1 MNVLNLENA
10 KWLIA
15 TLAIPAALAFV
26 AHGYQQS
33 QAERQINDARLR
45 LYTELLSKRE
55 EADTAVR
62 RGIFDKVLER
72 YLAPGDQGLQAKLVA
87 LELLA
92 TNFHDSLDLSPLFW
106 QIGREVERAPKNER
120 TSLSHELMRIADGV
134 KDRQISG
141 LELGSG
147 AQGQAS
153 KLAGLRLDALTT
165 ENGKPDIDADFSF
178 PDPDPFA
185 PRGRTLTRHLKLW
198 ITAHDAPRRRVWAIV
213 DARANQGEKDQRW
226 VFWIDTFD
234 FPMVNFTRVSRSER
248 FTVVLQEYEP
258 ESVKAKVRLI
268 YFPSARVGAK
278 DKPFI
283 DDVISD
289 LVHERK

>member
-1 MNVLNLENA
+1 MSVLNLENA

-15 TLAIPAALAFV
+15 TLAIPAALGLV
-26 AHGYQQS
+26 AHQYQQS
-33 QAERQINDARLR
+33 QAERQIADARLR

-72 YLAPGDQGLQAKLVA
+72 YLAPGDQGLQSKLVA

-106 QIGREVERAPKNER
+106 QFGREVERAPKNER
-120 TSLSHELMRIADGV
+120 TTLSHELTRIADGV
-134 KDRQISG
+134 KDRQVSA

-153 KLAGLRLDALTT
+153 KLAELRLGALTT
-165 ENGKPDIDADFSF
+165 EDGKPDIDADFSF

-213 DARANQGEKDQRW
+213 DARANPGEKDQRW

-258 ESVKAKVRLI
+258 ESVRAKARLI

>member
-1 MNVLNLENA
+1 HLPTRRPYDPSL
-10 KWLIA
+10 LFFHQFPPRHRS
-15 TLAIPAALAFV
+15 TLFPYTTLFR
-26 AHGYQQS
+26 S
-33 QAERQINDARLR
+33 
-45 LYTELLSKRE
+45 TELLSKRE

-72 YLAPGDQGLQAKLVA
+72 FLAPGDQGLQAKLVA

-120 TSLSHELMRIADGV
+120 TGLSHELTRIADGV

-153 KLAGLRLDALTT
+153 KLVGLRLDALTT

-185 PRGRTLTRHLKLW
+185 PSSPW
-198 ITAHDAPRRRVWAIV
+198 
-213 DARANQGEKDQRW
+213 
-226 VFWIDTFD
+226 
-234 FPMVNFTRVSRSER
+234 
-248 FTVVLQEYEP
+248 
-258 ESVKAKVRLI
+258 
-268 YFPSARVGAK
+268 
-278 DKPFI
+278 
-283 DDVISD
+283 
-289 LVHERK
+289 

>member
-1 MNVLNLENA
+1 MSVLNLENA

-15 TLAIPAALAFV
+15 TLAIPAALGLV
-26 AHGYQQS
+26 AHQYQQS

-120 TSLSHELMRIADGV
+120 TRLSHELTRIADGV

-153 KLAGLRLDALTT
+153 MLLPSELS
-165 ENGKPDIDADFSF
+165 P
-178 PDPDPFA
+178 
-185 PRGRTLTRHLKLW
+185 PRSRDS
-198 ITAHDAPRRRVWAIV
+198 ITAGGGPWRRTIPSPPNAGRRSAGPR
-213 DARANQGEKDQRW
+213 
-226 VFWIDTFD
+226 
-234 FPMVNFTRVSRSER
+234 
-248 FTVVLQEYEP
+248 
-258 ESVKAKVRLI
+258 
-268 YFPSARVGAK
+268 
-278 DKPFI
+278 
-283 DDVISD
+283 
-289 LVHERK
+289 

>member
-1 MNVLNLENA
+1 MSVLTLENA

-15 TLAIPAALAFV
+15 TLAIPAVLAFV

-106 QIGREVERAPKNER
+106 QLGREVERAPKHER
-120 TSLSHELMRIADGV
+120 TG
-134 KDRQISG
+134 
-141 LELGSG
+141 
-147 AQGQAS
+147 
-153 KLAGLRLDALTT
+153 
-165 ENGKPDIDADFSF
+165 
-178 PDPDPFA
+178 
-185 PRGRTLTRHLKLW
+185 
-198 ITAHDAPRRRVWAIV
+198 
-213 DARANQGEKDQRW
+213 
-226 VFWIDTFD
+226 
-234 FPMVNFTRVSRSER
+234 
-248 FTVVLQEYEP
+248 
-258 ESVKAKVRLI
+258 
-268 YFPSARVGAK
+268 
-278 DKPFI
+278 
-283 DDVISD
+283 
-289 LVHERK
+289 

>member
-1 MNVLNLENA
+1 MSVLNLENA

-15 TLAIPAALAFV
+15 TLAIPAALGLV
-26 AHGYQQS
+26 AHQYQQS
-33 QAERQINDARLR
+33 QAERQIADARLR

-72 YLAPGDQGLQAKLVA
+72 YLAPGDQGLQSKLVA

-120 TSLSHELMRIADGV
+120 AGLSHELTRIANGV

-153 KLAGLRLDALTT
+153 KLADLRLDALTT
-165 ENGKPDIDADFSF
+165 ENGKPDIDGDFSF

-198 ITAHDAPRRRVWAIV
+198 ITGHDAPRRRVWAIV

-226 VFWIDTFD
+226 GFWIDTFD

-258 ESVKAKVRLI
+258 ESGKAKVRT
-268 YFPSARVGAK
+268 SCSR
-278 DKPFI
+278 
-283 DDVISD
+283 
-289 LVHERK
+289 

>member
-1 MNVLNLENA
+1 MSVLNLENA

-15 TLAIPAALAFV
+15 TLAIPAALGLV
-26 AHGYQQS
+26 AHEYQQS

-106 QIGREVERAPKNER
+106 QIGRELERAPKNER
-120 TSLSHELMRIADGV
+120 TRLSHELARIADGV

-153 KLAGLRLDALTT
+153 KLVGLRLDALTT

-185 PRGRTLTRHLKLW
+185 PSSPW
-198 ITAHDAPRRRVWAIV
+198 
-213 DARANQGEKDQRW
+213 
-226 VFWIDTFD
+226 
-234 FPMVNFTRVSRSER
+234 
-248 FTVVLQEYEP
+248 
-258 ESVKAKVRLI
+258 
-268 YFPSARVGAK
+268 
-278 DKPFI
+278 
-283 DDVISD
+283 
-289 LVHERK
+289 

>member
-1 MNVLNLENA
+1 MSVLNLENA

-15 TLAIPAALAFV
+15 TLAIPAALGLV
-26 AHGYQQS
+26 AHQYQQS
-33 QAERQINDARLR
+33 QAERQIADARLR

-106 QIGREVERAPKNER
+106 QIGRELERAPKNER
-120 TSLSHELMRIADGV
+120 TRLSHELARIADGV

-153 KLAGLRLDALTT
+153 KLVGLRLDALTT
-165 ENGKPDIDADFSF
+165 ENGKPDIDAAL
-178 PDPDPFA
+178 DPFA

-226 VFWIDTFD
+226 VFWIETFD

-248 FTVVLQEYEP
+248 FTVVLQEYDP
-258 ESVKAKVRLI
+258 ETVNAKVRLI